1 MDSGVSIDIRHALC
15 HLVMVLHRV
24 GCQMVLKHGDLE
36 VNELLPDIYDEL
48 NEVRSLGSRTKTEGV
63 RRLFSAEGGAL
74 RV

>member
-1 MDSGVSIDIRHALC
+1 
-15 HLVMVLHRV
+15 
-24 GCQMVLKHGDLE
+24 MVLKHGDLE